1 MATRIQRALSI
12 LLAFLC
18 VLGCFA
24 VPVFATES
32 EEPEETVVNEKS
44 KSSIAIAAAQELLD
58 ALQYEDYLVKYS
70 NESLYPKATSSIK
83 ISGLDYD
90 KSKTTAAVKEVE
102 LEGIKGLESGSSG
115 MVVYKV
121 NIPSTAKYC
130 VKIKY
135 TTLDENPGCS
145 TIQRSFRINGVVP
158 FKEAYT
164 VSFTKNWGVRYD
176 PAYEKLTKQG
186 DLRLFKTDVDNNEI
200 RAEAYLIPAWSEY
213 SITDIDGFYKNP
225 FEIVFEAG
233 ENYISFDAISEAITI
248 SEITLY
254 PCEDMISYKDYIASF
269 GSAPKGNGVV
279 KVEAEYPYRT
289 STNTIY
295 PIEDR
300 ASAATSPC
308 DTHRVLLNTLGGEK
322 WETSQQ
328 WISYQFKVDAD
339 GLYEIVTRFRQ
350 NINDGMYSS
359 RILYIYSDDSVA
371 EGTAGYYNGI
381 PFDEA
386 RELRFNYGENWQ
398 VSPLQFGTVSKN
410 ESGNTSIEYTNCQ
423 FYFKAGVTYT
433 IKFEISLGTMGEIV
447 SSVQNSMEVI
457 NNSYLNI
464 LKLTGSSPDSSRDY
478 FFSAVM
484 PDTVIALVRQS
495 VKVQEIADQL
505 TALAGVKS
513 SNVSTLEKIARLLKK
528 MGSDPEGEIAKNL
541 SELKTYIGNLGTW
554 LSNAKI
560 QPLQFD
566 YLTIQNA
573 EEKLPV
579 ANPGFFRSFIHEMSS
594 FIQSFFR
601 NYNRMGSTEENLN
614 SEDAVQVWNAF
625 GRDQAQVIRNLINNN
640 FSPMTGITV
649 DLKLINGGTL
659 LPSILAGVGPDCYIG
674 IGDDTIINYAI
685 RGAIVNIE
693 NLDGFKDLLY
703 YKVDDDFNTVYDTD
717 GNPVKNPNAQFNEAA
732 MLVLGIADAEDKM
745 HYYGL
750 PDTQSFPMMFIRTDI
765 LADLGIKSL
774 DTWQELL
781 ESATILAQNSM
792 TIGLTT
798 SYNIYLYQMGGTQ
811 FADGGMRINLDSNL
825 ALDCMETMC
834 NMFTMYS
841 FPYNYNFVNRFRTG
855 EMPIGIAGYN
865 GTYNHLVVF
874 ATEIRGM
881 WEFVPAPGIERIDA
895 NGNKYINNNV
905 IAGISALIIPNGS
918 RCVDDAWTFMK
929 WYVGKDFQVDYS
941 NEMIAILGD
950 SAKHATANLEALA
963 TMPWTNKER
972 TNLMAQFENLASIP
986 NYPGAYIIGRYT
998 NFTFLAAYNDG
1009 ADPVTKMLSYIT
1021 IINKEITRKRSEF
1034 GLETLEIGQTLASKR
1049 RDMVLEELD
1058 KLSDA
1063 DKSTYASQIYAVR
1076 KAIEDINYYGTWKSY
1091 CEDEYIDTLRAAG
1104 KGLSDANPELFAK
1117 VSGYIVTICD
1127 SLKEYQ
1133 LSYPLEFKF
1142 DF

>member
-1 MATRIQRALSI
+1 MAKTFQKALSV
-12 LLAFLC
+12 LLAALC
-18 VLGCFA
+18 VLGCLA

-32 EEPEETVVNEKS
+32 EAEVEEPVNEKS
-44 KSSIAIAAAQELLD
+44 KSSVAIAAARELLD
-58 ALQYEDYLVKYS
+58 ALQYEDYVARYS
-70 NESLYPKATSSIK
+70 NEELYPRATAPISVNVFDYIK
-83 ISGLDYD
+83 DQS
-90 KSKTTAAVKEVE
+90 TATIREVE
-102 LEGIKGLESGSSG
+102 LDGVKGIETGSSG

-121 NIPSTAKYC
+121 DIPKTAKYS
-130 VKIKY
+130 VKVKY
-135 TTLDENPGCS
+135 TTLDETPGCS
-145 TIQRSFRINGVVP
+145 TIQRSFRVNGVVP

-176 PAYEKLTKQG
+176 PAYKSTTKQG
-186 DLRLFKTDVDNNEI
+186 DIRLFKTDVDNNEI
-200 RAEAYLIPAWSEY
+200 RAGSYLIPAWSEY
-213 SITDIDGFYKNP
+213 SLRDVDGFFKEP

-233 ENYISFDAISEAITI
+233 VNYISFDAIAELFTI
-248 SEITLY
+248 AEITLY
-254 PCEDMISYKDYIASF
+254 PCEELISYADFIAAYA
-269 GSAPKGNGVV
+269 SAPKGTGKV
-279 KVEAEYPYRT
+279 KFEAEYPYRT

-328 WISYQFKVDAD
+328 WISYQFTVDAD
-339 GLYEIVTRFRQ
+339 GLYEIVARFRQ

-359 RILYIYSDDSVA
+359 RVLYLYSDDSVKSG
-371 EGTAGYYNGI
+371 EKGYYDGI

-386 RELRFNYGENWQ
+386 RELRFNYSENWQ
-398 VSPLQFGTVSKN
+398 VSPLCFGTVSKDG
-410 ESGNTSIEYTNCQ
+410 EGYSSIEYTDCE

-433 IKFEISLGTMGEIV
+433 MKLEIALGTMGEIV
-447 SSVQNSMEVI
+447 SSVQNSMEII
-457 NNSYLNI
+457 NNAYLNI
-464 LKLTGSSPDSSRDY
+464 MKLTGSSPDSSRDY
-478 FFSAVM
+478 SFSAVM
-484 PDTVIALVRQS
+484 PDTVISLIRQS
-495 VKVQEIADQL
+495 AKVQEIADQL
-505 TALAGVKS
+505 TAFAGIKS

-528 MGSDPEGEIAKNL
+528 MGSDPEAEIAKNL

-566 YLTIQNA
+566 YIVVQSS

-579 ANPGFFRSFIHEMSS
+579 ANPSFFKTFLHEMSS

-601 NYNRMGSTEENLN
+601 NYNRMGATEENLN
-614 SEDAVQVWNAF
+614 SKDAVQVWNAF

-640 FSPMTGITV
+640 FSPYSGITV
-649 DLKLINGGTL
+649 DLKLISGGTL

-693 NLDGFKDLLY
+693 DFDGFRDLLY
-703 YKVDDDFNTVYDTD
+703 YRVDDNFNTVYDET
-717 GNPVKNPNAQFNEAA
+717 GTPIKNPNAQFNEAA
-732 MLVLGIADAEDKM
+732 MLVLGIADAQEKM

-774 DTWQELL
+774 DTWSELL
-781 ESATILAQNSM
+781 ETATVLAQNSM

-841 FPYNYNFVNRFRTG
+841 FPYSYNFVNRFRTG

-881 WEFVPAPGIERIDA
+881 WEFVPAPGMERTDA
-895 NGNKYINNNV
+895 EGNTYINNNV
-905 IAGISALIIPNGS
+905 ISSISALIIPSGAKS
-918 RCVDDAWTFMK
+918 VEDAWSFMK

-950 SAKHATANLEALA
+950 SAKHATANLEALT

-972 TNLMAQFENLASIP
+972 SNLMAQFENLASIP

-998 NFTFLAAYNDG
+998 HFTFLAAYNDK
-1009 ADPVTKMLSYIT
+1009 ADPVTKMLSYIN
-1021 IINKEITRKRSEF
+1021 IINKEITRKRAEF

-1049 RDMVLEELD
+1049 RDMVVAELD
-1058 KLSDA
+1058 ALSEA
-1063 DKSTYASQIYAVR
+1063 DKSAYSSQIAAVR
-1076 KAIEDINYYGTWKSY
+1076 KAIGDIDEFGTWKAY
-1091 CEDEYIDTLRAAG
+1091 CEDKYIDALAAAG
-1104 KGLSDANPELFAK
+1104 QALKAADPQLFEK
-1117 VSGYIVTICD
+1117 VATYIETIASC
-1127 SLKEYQ
+1127 LREYQ
-1133 LSYPLEFKF
+1133 ISYPLEFKF